1 MYTSTNSHKHT
12 HEPTTPLTCGVYLS
26 TPPPPPRCW
35 CSGNSGLCLTT
46 PMREDGLVR
55 LLPTEAGLVLRRTE
69 EDPGNNALS
78 LLLLLLLLLAVVVV
92 EFLEYLCCCEVDSW
106 FELPPE
112 ERKNKNKLETPKT
125 IVAITKKHQG

>member
-1 MYTSTNSHKHT
+1 
-12 HEPTTPLTCGVYLS
+12 
-26 TPPPPPRCW
+26 
-35 CSGNSGLCLTT
+35 
-46 PMREDGLVR
+46 MREDGLVR

-78 LLLLLLLLLAVVVV
+78 LLLLLLLLAVVVV

-112 ERKNKNKLETPKT
+112 ERKNKLETPKT